1 MELVKSDRY
10 VPQSGKEI
18 VDSVSSTEGTVGF
31 DGYGL
36 RTDGTPKGRGWLGK
50 ISGTGD
56 NAGND
61 MTEYSVGIEWGGKEH
76 VVPSIVPTLT
86 QEEIDHIASGKGI
99 TRPIMLKAME
109 HAKARMAEGKSVWS
123 DTPRYV
129 PSEAGFIDHKTGKPY
144 VPNEISTNTGK
155 PLATAEEEFAA
166 RRGLLSDLS
175 DSAAMLSGDYDR
187 DPRWQMAAWL
197 KAKDLPTRSAIYKGL
212 ANDIRSGLK
221 FNPET
226 LKDQYHGLHAVP
238 EKYLTQADRI
248 AFNNASPFQAGLT
261 STWTP
266 KNPLGVEHYPVG
278 SKTHIDLNTL
288 YQKGKYESVV
298 PEAAGHETAHML
310 TNRGAS
316 SDPVAKSKEA
326 ILRGTRMEM
335 KKRDI
340 PIDPSA
346 PSEISAT
353 GVEVSE
359 LSKRKYHSVGKR
371 RLSDEEFK
379 NLYEYGLDDGLRW
392 AKDTDPAIF
401 DLAKKN
407 VLDKDVRMRYS
418 PNTQDKI
425 KQSLNDL
432 FDYK

>member
-10 VPQSGKEI
+10 IPQSGQGI
-18 VDSVSSTEGTVGF
+18 V
-31 DGYGL
+31 
-36 RTDGTPKGRGWLGK
+36 
-50 ISGTGD
+50 
-56 NAGND
+56 
-61 MTEYSVGIEWGGKEH
+61 
-76 VVPSIVPTLT
+76 
-86 QEEIDHIASGKGI
+86 
-99 TRPIMLKAME
+99 
-109 HAKARMAEGKSVWS
+109 
-123 DTPRYV
+123 
-129 PSEAGFIDHKTGKPY
+129 
-144 VPNEISTNTGK
+144 NEISTNTGK
-155 PLATAEEEFAA
+155 PLATAEGEFAA

-175 DSAAMLSGDYDR
+175 DSAAMLSGDYNR
-187 DPRWQMAAWL
+187 DPAWQMAAWI

-212 ANDIRSGLK
+212 AKDIRGGLNYNK
-221 FNPET
+221 EA
-226 LKDQYHGLHAVP
+226 LRDHYLGLHAVP

-266 KNPLGVEHYPVG
+266 KNPVGVEHYPVG
-278 SKTHIDLNTL
+278 SKTHVDLNTL

-298 PEAAGHETAHML
+298 PEAASHEFSHVL
-310 TNRGAS
+310 TNKGAS

-326 ILRGTRMEM
+326 ILRGTRIEM

-346 PSEISAT
+346 PSEISAKTT
-353 GVEVSE
+353 GVEALE
-359 LSKRKYHSVGKR
+359 LSKKKYHSVGRR
-371 RLSDEEFK
+371 RLDDEEFK
-379 NLYEYGLDDGLRW
+379 KLYEQGLDEGLRW

-401 DLAKKN
+401 NLAKKN